1 MTTWIWVWGRN
12 GFEGR
17 THAAGEGFN
26 PSFGIGIGRR
36 QVEEFQAKIYVPD
49 SARHT
54 ITAKQF
60 VSGSSFSQT
69 MQESVEK
76 SFQLNAMTAE
86 PYLVDDP

>member
-26 PSFGIGIGRR
+26 PSFGMGIGRR
-36 QVEEFQAKIYVPD
+36 QAEEFQIKPHVFY
-49 SARHT
+49 SASHT

-60 VSGSSFSQT
+60 VSGLSFSQT
-69 MQESVEK
+69 KQESVEI
-76 SFQLNAMTAE
+76 SFQHNAMTAE
-86 PYLVDDP
+86 PY